1 MNCKN
6 CNKPI
11 SCGCQKAVAKDGST
25 VCKMCLTE
33 YNNKLQKQ
41 NVLWSWDNRKTTKVC
56 TTDL

>member
-11 SCGCQKAVAKDGST
+11 SCGCQKAYAQDGST
-25 VCKMCLTE
+25 VCKSCLTE

-41 NVLWSWDNRKTTKVC
+41 NVLWSWDYRKESKVC
-56 TTDL
+56 